1 MPQTYI
7 GEKTVS
13 LTYSVK
19 KVRYPPVKEIN
30 EGHNFNSVQNQPQMN
45 QSLKD
50 QNLLKPIE
58 KRARRMFE
66 DLMQAYHKVLQSP
79 RKQNGI

>member
-1 MPQTYI
+1 MPQTFI
-7 GEKTVS
+7 GEKTAS

-50 QNLLKPIE
+50 QNPLKPIE

-66 DLMQAYHKVLQSP
+66 DLM
-79 RKQNGI
+79 